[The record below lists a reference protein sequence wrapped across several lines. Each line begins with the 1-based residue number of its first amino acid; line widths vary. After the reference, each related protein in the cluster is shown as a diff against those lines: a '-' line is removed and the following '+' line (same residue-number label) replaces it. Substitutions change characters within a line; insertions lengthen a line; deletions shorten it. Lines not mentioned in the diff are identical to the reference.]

1 MDDVFVSDIDLP
13 SLLTCFL
20 DKRTNTLE
28 YKGQLSAML
37 CRLSGPQQGGKQG
50 SRERKDFTCGFGNR
64 SGLRYVKHPLY
75 YNRCE
80 SLFGL
85 QEPAEMVFQQCCKM
99 VQVPQ
104 GFSGAMA
111 QASLEVDQNSSSSD
125 KRPVDW
131 EEPELRA
138 GGEKNALST
147 CRTRGGDSGLDG
159 LGGPGVQL
167 GSPDKKKR
175 KANTQGSSFPPPSE
189 YAPPLNP
196 SSDHLVAA
204 NPFDDNYNTVSYKPL
219 PSGNPYFS
227 NPGYPGFGGYNTFRM
242 PPHMLPRVSSPYGG
256 SYSLRN
262 QPHPLPQNP
271 VGMGFSRPHSFSFG
285 PHDNPGF
292 GNQPPY
298 SSGQINQNVNM
309 PGQHFRPNPGENF
322 GHSGQ
327 IPHPDMPS
335 NFGPGNNPNFPN
347 SQLESNHSFVPP
359 PNTYNQTKSS
369 AQKQDFSQSASKASS
384 QNTAAHQHH
393 HRTEDIVS
401 QGNSDLKNVTR
412 NNVVNQDNSHSNN
425 ADNTN
430 AGHSNGTQSKSR
442 QPRGTAEG
450 CNSEKSSK
458 TPLHPSRHGHSS
470 SEPVYPCGI
479 CTHEV
484 NDDQD
489 AILCEASC
497 QKWFHRI
504 CTGMTESAYG
514 LLTAEA
520 SAVWGCDTC
529 MADKD
534 VQLMRTRET
543 AGPPTLNTDG

>member
-1 MDDVFVSDIDLP
+1 
-13 SLLTCFL
+13 
-20 DKRTNTLE
+20 
-28 YKGQLSAML
+28 
-37 CRLSGPQQGGKQG
+37 
-50 SRERKDFTCGFGNR
+50 
-64 SGLRYVKHPLY
+64 
-75 YNRCE
+75 
-80 SLFGL
+80 
-85 QEPAEMVFQQCCKM
+85 
-99 VQVPQ
+99 
-104 GFSGAMA
+104 
-111 QASLEVDQNSSSSD
+111 
-125 KRPVDW
+125 
-131 EEPELRA
+131 
-138 GGEKNALST
+138 
-147 CRTRGGDSGLDG
+147 GGDSGLDG

-189 YAPPLNP
+189 YAPPPNP

-298 SSGQINQNVNM
+298 SGGQINQNVSM
-309 PGQHFRPNPGENF
+309 PAQHFRPNPGENF

-327 IPHPDMPS
+327 IPHPDVPP

-369 AQKQDFSQSASKASS
+369 AQKQDLINQGASKASS

-412 NNVVNQDNSHSNN
+412 NNVVNQDNSHSNS
-425 ADNTN
+425 ADNTS

-442 QPRGTAEG
+442 QPRGAAEG
-450 CNSEKSSK
+450 CNSEKSTK

-497 QKWFHRI
+497 QKWFHRV

-543 AGPPTLNTDG
+543 AGPPALNTEG

>member
-1 MDDVFVSDIDLP
+1 MSAEQEKDPIAL
-13 SLLTCFL
+13 
-20 DKRTNTLE
+20 KR
-28 YKGQLSAML
+28 S
-37 CRLSGPQQGGKQG
+37 
-50 SRERKDFTCGFGNR
+50 
-64 SGLRYVKHPLY
+64 
-75 YNRCE
+75 
-80 SLFGL
+80 
-85 QEPAEMVFQQCCKM
+85 
-99 VQVPQ
+99 
-104 GFSGAMA
+104 
-111 QASLEVDQNSSSSD
+111 
-125 KRPVDW
+125 
-131 EEPELRA
+131 
-138 GGEKNALST
+138 
-147 CRTRGGDSGLDG
+147 RGGDSGLDG

-189 YAPPLNP
+189 YAPPPNP

-285 PHDNPGF
+285 PHDNPSF

-298 SSGQINQNVNM
+298 SSGHINQNVNM

-327 IPHPDMPS
+327 IPHPDVPS
-335 NFGPGNNPNFPN
+335 NFGPGNNPSFPN

-369 AQKQDFSQSASKASS
+369 AQKQDFSQGASKASS

-393 HRTEDIVS
+393 HRSEDIVS
-401 QGNSDLKNVTR
+401 QGNSDLKSVTR
-412 NNVVNQDNSHSNN
+412 NNVVNQENSHSNS

-442 QPRGTAEG
+442 QPRGTTEG

-543 AGPPTLNTDG
+543 AGPPALNTDG

>member
-1 MDDVFVSDIDLP
+1 MQNL
-13 SLLTCFL
+13 
-20 DKRTNTLE
+20 
-28 YKGQLSAML
+28 
-37 CRLSGPQQGGKQG
+37 
-50 SRERKDFTCGFGNR
+50 
-64 SGLRYVKHPLY
+64 GL
-75 YNRCE
+75 
-80 SLFGL
+80 
-85 QEPAEMVFQQCCKM
+85 A
-99 VQVPQ
+99 
-104 GFSGAMA
+104 
-111 QASLEVDQNSSSSD
+111 
-125 KRPVDW
+125 
-131 EEPELRA
+131 LRA
-138 GGEKNALST
+138 NV
-147 CRTRGGDSGLDG
+147 TREGRRAGGDSGLDG

-189 YAPPLNP
+189 YAPPPNP

-298 SSGQINQNVNM
+298 SSSQINQNVSM

-327 IPHPDMPS
+327 IPHPDVPS

-369 AQKQDFSQSASKASS
+369 AQKQDFSQGASKASS

-412 NNVVNQDNSHSNN
+412 NNVVNQDNSHSNS

-543 AGPPTLNTDG
+543 AGPPALNTDG

>member
-1 MDDVFVSDIDLP
+1 
-13 SLLTCFL
+13 
-20 DKRTNTLE
+20 
-28 YKGQLSAML
+28 
-37 CRLSGPQQGGKQG
+37 
-50 SRERKDFTCGFGNR
+50 
-64 SGLRYVKHPLY
+64 
-75 YNRCE
+75 
-80 SLFGL
+80 
-85 QEPAEMVFQQCCKM
+85 
-99 VQVPQ
+99 
-104 GFSGAMA
+104 
-111 QASLEVDQNSSSSD
+111 
-125 KRPVDW
+125 
-131 EEPELRA
+131 
-138 GGEKNALST
+138 
-147 CRTRGGDSGLDG
+147 
-159 LGGPGVQL
+159 
-167 GSPDKKKR
+167 
-175 KANTQGSSFPPPSE
+175 
-189 YAPPLNP
+189 
-196 SSDHLVAA
+196 
-204 NPFDDNYNTVSYKPL
+204 
-219 PSGNPYFS
+219 
-227 NPGYPGFGGYNTFRM
+227 M

-271 VGMGFSRPHSFSFG
+271 VGMGFSRPHSFGFG
-285 PHDNPGF
+285 PHENPGF

-309 PGQHFRPNPGENF
+309 PAQHFRPNPGENF

-327 IPHPDMPS
+327 IPHPDVPT

-359 PNTYNQTKSS
+359 PSTYNQTKSS
-369 AQKQDFSQSASKASS
+369 AQKQDFSQGASKASG

-393 HRTEDIVS
+393 HRTEDLVS

-412 NNVVNQDNSHSNN
+412 NSAVNQDNSHSNS
-425 ADNTN
+425 ADSTN

-543 AGPPTLNTDG
+543 TGPPALNTEG